1 MKVADIIKNIE
12 NVRKKFNL
20 KKINKTI
27 GKIDR
32 KKRIMFEYTNEYLSI
47 KR

>member
-1 MKVADIIKNIE
+1 IKKTYIIKNIE

-20 KKINKTI
+20 KKINKII

-32 KKRIMFEYTNEYLSI
+32 KKRIMLEYTNEYLSI